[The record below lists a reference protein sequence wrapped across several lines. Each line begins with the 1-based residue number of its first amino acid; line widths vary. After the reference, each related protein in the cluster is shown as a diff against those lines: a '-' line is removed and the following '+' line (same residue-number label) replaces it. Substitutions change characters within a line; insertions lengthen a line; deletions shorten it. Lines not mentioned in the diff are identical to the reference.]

1 MSKKKWLGLST
12 VILAMGIG
20 TAVYAAG
27 DETSQLE
34 NMLPFMKEMHPNL
47 SEDQL
52 LNMHQ
57 SGDMSRMMKD
67 ADMDKMM
74 QNTDMSK
81 MMQSI

>member
-1 MSKKKWLGLST
+1 MSKKIWMGLSII
-12 VILAMGIG
+12 ILAMGIG

-27 DETSQLE
+27 DETSQLK

-52 LNMHQ
+52 LDMHQ
-57 SGDMSRMMKD
+57 SGDMS
-67 ADMDKMM
+67 KMM
-74 QNTDMSK
+74 QNTDMGQ

>member
-1 MSKKKWLGLST
+1 MRKKFWIGLST

-27 DETSQLE
+27 DETSHLKD
-34 NMLPFMKEMHPNL
+34 MLPFMKEMHPNM

-52 LNMHQ
+52 LDMHQ
-57 SGDMSRMMKD
+57 SGDMS
-67 ADMDKMM
+67 KMM
-74 QNTDMSK
+74 QGADMSK